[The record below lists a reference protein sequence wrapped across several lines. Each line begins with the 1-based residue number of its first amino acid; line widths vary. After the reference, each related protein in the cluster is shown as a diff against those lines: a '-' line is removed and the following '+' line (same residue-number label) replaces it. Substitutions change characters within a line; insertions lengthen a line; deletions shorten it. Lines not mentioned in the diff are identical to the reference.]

1 MMRPRRGGGG
11 AGTGSHL
18 QILELREVA
27 DLRRQMVEIVVR
39 EYEGGQ
45 VAEQAELRRD
55 GGERAV
61 GELDPELEQADA
73 PPDRRVKRA

>member
-1 MMRPRRGGGG
+1 
-11 AGTGSHL
+11 
-18 QILELREVA
+18 
-27 DLRRQMVEIVVR
+27 MVEVVVR

-45 VAEQAELRRD
+45 VAEQAELWRD

-73 PPDRRVKRA
+73 PPDRWIKRA